1 MLRAIV
7 HKYFSSYIA
16 PLLFCHYNASDAHD
30 GASHELNVMPFELE
44 ALVGHIY
51 LANGKP
57 IKTTP
62 PGALCEV
69 APRKAAR
76 GREADTFFALVVP
89 SGPHAPVTFYEQM
102 ALMAAERYFNTSGS
116 ITSALRDVLNT
127 LNNNLFE
134 HNASGRRP
142 YEASLI
148 CAVLRDQDLYLAR
161 VGACAALLRHNAST
175 HYLPD
180 DIYDDEALFLP
191 PLGVRPIPEVQM
203 KRLAVNAGSRLI
215 LADSAIVEAPK
226 DKLEQLF
233 AAASLEEAIDD
244 LRLLLVGSAQALVTE
259 FVLPEAPA
267 PMTVVEGESSKS
279 ISAELAA
286 RDRGSTQPS
295 APVSVVSA
303 PPPSSPGPTRSN
315 PIRALGRAIVGGLA
329 AIVGGLF
336 SALGSLMGKLF
347 ARPVDQPRV
356 RYSAAFLTT
365 VVFLL
370 PLLIVG
376 GVIVSWATG
385 IGETRFEECVGQA
398 LDAAQLARSID
409 SANPQGVLQTW
420 EATLLK
426 VQECEALRPGDLTLA
441 ELRREGLEVSDRL
454 NSIQRR
460 QALLLTSFP
469 GATIS
474 RLVLQGL
481 DLYAFDS
488 ANRLAYRLT
497 LGSDGVSLAS
507 TPQPLVNMRRGATV
521 DGLTVGEVIGIAYDD
536 QFNSLVAL
544 DSSGVLVRCPP
555 RFIMECDAQRVLG
568 AETWNN
574 PITLAIWQGNLYILD
589 VGANQL
595 WRYQPA
601 GSGYSGGPQEYFN
614 QDVRPNL
621 ASAVD
626 FAISTA
632 GNTRGSLYV
641 LYREGIIS
649 RHFGGEQQ
657 PFSFAGF
664 PDALA
669 LNLAT
674 VDGFYLNDSPIDTA
688 FYISSRQTRTLYET
702 SIAGSFVASYR
713 ITDETLFELLGD
725 VVADPERGILYVASG
740 NSIFAIRKGG

>member
-1 MLRAIV
+1 
-7 HKYFSSYIA
+7 
-16 PLLFCHYNASDAHD
+16 
-30 GASHELNVMPFELE
+30 MPFELE
-44 ALVGHIY
+44 ALIGHIY

-102 ALMAAERYFNTSGS
+102 ALMAAERYFSTSGS
-116 ITSALRDVLNT
+116 VTSALRDVLNT

-175 HYLPD
+175 QCLPD
-180 DIYDDEALFLP
+180 DIHDDEALFLP

-203 KRLAVNAGSRLI
+203 RRLSVDAGSRLI
-215 LADSAIVEAPK
+215 LADSAIAEAPK

-233 AAASLEEAIDD
+233 AAPTLGEVIDD
-244 LRLLLVGSAQALVTE
+244 LRLLLVGSAQALVAE
-259 FVLPEAPA
+259 FVLPEAPV
-267 PMTVVEGESSKS
+267 PMPVVEGESSKA

-286 RDRGSTQPS
+286 KDRSTTQPT
-295 APVSVVSA
+295 APVTATAAAS
-303 PPPSSPGPTRSN
+303 PPARKPRRN
-315 PIRALGRAIVGGLA
+315 PISALRRAILSGLA
-329 AIVGGLF
+329 GIVGGLF
-336 SALGSLMGKLF
+336 NAIGGLMGKLF

-370 PLLIVG
+370 PLLVVG
-376 GVIVSWATG
+376 GVIVSWAVG
-385 IGETRFEECVGQA
+385 IGETRFEECVRQA
-398 LDAAQLARSID
+398 LSAAQLARSID

-426 VQECEALRPGDLTLA
+426 VDECDALRPGDLTLA
-441 ELRREGLEVSDRL
+441 SLRREGLEVSDRL
-454 NSIQRR
+454 NNIQRR
-460 QALLLTSFP
+460 QALLLTSLP

-497 LGSDGVSLAS
+497 LGSDGLSLAS
-507 TPQPLVNMRRGATV
+507 NQPLVNMRRGATV

-536 QFNSLVAL
+536 QFNSIVAL
-544 DSSGVLVRCPP
+544 DTSGVLVRCPP

-568 AETWNN
+568 AETWRT
-574 PITLAIWQGNLYILD
+574 PISLSIWQGNLYVLD
-589 VGANQL
+589 IGANQL

-601 GSGYSGGPQEYFN
+601 GGSYSSGPQEYFN
-614 QDVRPNL
+614 RDIRPNL

-632 GNTRGSLYV
+632 GNTRGSVYI

-674 VDGFYLNDSPIDTA
+674 VDSFYLNDSPIDTA
-688 FYISSRQTRTLYET
+688 FYITSRKTRTLYET
-702 SIAGSFVASYR
+702 SIAGSFIASYR
-713 ITDETLFELLGD
+713 ITDESLFELLSD
-725 VVADPERGILYVASG
+725 ITADPARGILYVASG
-740 NSIFAIRKGG
+740 NSIFSVRKGG